1 MARRRYRIFRIFG
14 RSLLGFISFILLVTL
29 GFYMSRGWIMQR
41 AVDYVN
47 DRQQGEIRM
56 GRMNLIPLMHFPDV
70 SLQLRNIGLYEEK
83 IHPDSLYQEPIL
95 SLDEVYLSLDVVELI
110 RGNIRVSRASLG
122 NGFIRYLVYEDSVSN
137 IEKALAGLIGE
148 GDPSDTA
155 EGYPDIRI
163 DLDRLRFSNVTTI
176 LEDRSSGM
184 QGRATVN
191 RLENTFHYLPDLVES
206 QLQLSVELTEF
217 NYQKYKL
224 DRSRDVELTSQLK
237 VELEK
242 GRVELQPSSLRV
254 SGFGFEAWGELR
266 YGMDPFMDISFRAS
280 NEGLDLLNYLLRGIL
295 NMEEIE
301 QIGSGSIHLNGN
313 VSGSLGEQVPVIRVN
328 GMADGIGFR
337 IRSIRRDVTD
347 ISFRLYATNG
357 MNPDLSEGKLVLKG
371 FHATFPEGELNAS
384 ITAENGKVPRVNME
398 VLGGVDLN
406 GLEQMLNV
414 PSMRDLKGVVEI
426 SGVLEG
432 EYDLAEG
439 ELIQQK
445 GNLNAW
451 ISGGSLIWQTDSLR
465 SDTLQ
470 NLNGEIYLEE
480 QILGA
485 RELGLEY
492 NGMPVR
498 AGITTENLLLHL
510 LGLDREVTA
519 TIDLSS
525 SRLLPARLTGDT
537 MLSSMLGQEIT
548 DVRLRAGATISGT
561 DLDQYLDSK
570 VLPGAALT
578 LEDVHM
584 KSPYYAGLSGLSAA
598 LSIGPDS
605 VVLHRMSGR
614 IGESGFRLSGVLK
627 NLSGLMGKDS
637 LGQLEAKLDLSSEII
652 RAEDLLVYKGESLLP
667 AEYSTE
673 YLENFR
679 LDGAFSFPLSG
690 LLVDSVSLDADV
702 EISHLGWNFRY
713 YPQPFEDF
721 RIRARR
727 EGDDLFIDHFEGRV
741 GESDLQF
748 RAHIGNTGDSL
759 MENMYGEMSL
769 QSDLLDFNRLMNYQ
783 LPDQVKDKEI
793 NDTAGQKE
801 APRLDQIDYPDF
813 SFSLDIGEIR
823 YGNYRLFG
831 LNGDLRS
838 TSDKILY
845 LDQVGIS
852 GESGGGITFNGQFNV
867 SNPEVYNF
875 SSFLDLDRVN
885 INDLDFEMSA
895 GEETYTL
902 KENFQGLVSAE
913 GIAEIFIT
921 PDLQFD
927 MSTTTAAFNVMVE
940 DGALI
945 NFTPLQAAARYLDNT
960 DLNYVRYS
968 TSQSRFTL
976 VDSSID
982 IALMNI
988 ESTAGQLLIEGEQG
1002 LDNSFL
1008 YLLRLPTW
1016 LVRGAARSVVSE
1028 SGGDG
1033 KEDEIHRM
1041 ETGRF
1046 LILTVWGEGE
1056 ETEVRLGDRRDR
1068 YR

>member
-163 DLDRLRFSNVTTI
+163 DLDRLRLSNVTTV

-242 GRVELQPSSLRV
+242 GRVELQPSSLTV

-266 YGMDPFMDISFRAS
+266 YGMDHFMDISFRAS
-280 NEGLDLLNYLLRGIL
+280 NEGLDLLNYLFRGIL

-301 QIGSGSIHLNGN
+301 QIGSGSIHLSGN
-313 VSGSLGEQVPVIRVN
+313 VSGSLGEQIPVIRVN
-328 GMADGIGFR
+328 GIADRIGFR

-357 MNPDLSEGKLVLKG
+357 ANPDFSEGQLALKD

-384 ITAENGKVPRVNME
+384 ITVENGKEPRVNME

-414 PSMRDLKGVVEI
+414 PSMRDLSGVVEI

-439 ELIQQK
+439 ELTQQK

-451 ISGGSLIWQTDSLR
+451 ISGGSFIWQTDSLR
-465 SDTLQ
+465 SDTVK
-470 NLNGEIYLEE
+470 NLDGEIYLEE
-480 QILGA
+480 QILGV
-485 RELGLEY
+485 RELGLVY
-492 NGMPVR
+492 NGNRVR
-498 AGITTENLLLHL
+498 GGITTENLLLHL
-510 LGLDREVTA
+510 LGLDRELTA
-519 TIDLSS
+519 IIDFSS
-525 SRLLPARLTGDT
+525 PHLFPARLTGDT
-537 MLSSMLGQEIT
+537 VLSSILGQEVS
-548 DVRLRAGATISGT
+548 DLHLRAGATISGA
-561 DLDQYLDSK
+561 DLDRYLDSN
-570 VLPGAALT
+570 VLPGVDLT
-578 LEDVHM
+578 LENVHM

-614 IGESGFRLSGVLK
+614 IGESGFRL
-627 NLSGLMGKDS
+627 
-637 LGQLEAKLDLSSEII
+637 
-652 RAEDLLVYKGESLLP
+652 
-667 AEYSTE
+667 
-673 YLENFR
+673 
-679 LDGAFSFPLSG
+679 
-690 LLVDSVSLDADV
+690 
-702 EISHLGWNFRY
+702 
-713 YPQPFEDF
+713 
-721 RIRARR
+721 
-727 EGDDLFIDHFEGRV
+727 
-741 GESDLQF
+741 
-748 RAHIGNTGDSL
+748 
-759 MENMYGEMSL
+759 
-769 QSDLLDFNRLMNYQ
+769 
-783 LPDQVKDKEI
+783 
-793 NDTAGQKE
+793 
-801 APRLDQIDYPDF
+801 
-813 SFSLDIGEIR
+813 
-823 YGNYRLFG
+823 
-831 LNGDLRS
+831 
-838 TSDKILY
+838 
-845 LDQVGIS
+845 
-852 GESGGGITFNGQFNV
+852 
-867 SNPEVYNF
+867 
-875 SSFLDLDRVN
+875 
-885 INDLDFEMSA
+885 
-895 GEETYTL
+895 
-902 KENFQGLVSAE
+902 
-913 GIAEIFIT
+913 
-921 PDLQFD
+921 
-927 MSTTTAAFNVMVE
+927 
-940 DGALI
+940 
-945 NFTPLQAAARYLDNT
+945 
-960 DLNYVRYS
+960 
-968 TSQSRFTL
+968 
-976 VDSSID
+976 
-982 IALMNI
+982 
-988 ESTAGQLLIEGEQG
+988 
-1002 LDNSFL
+1002 
-1008 YLLRLPTW
+1008 
-1016 LVRGAARSVVSE
+1016 
-1028 SGGDG
+1028 
-1033 KEDEIHRM
+1033 
-1041 ETGRF
+1041 
-1046 LILTVWGEGE
+1046 
-1056 ETEVRLGDRRDR
+1056 
-1068 YR
+1068 